1 MSATITNYGN
11 ITSAD
16 ITVMMSVAGVYPIP
30 QQIQGFS
37 VDDMFDATDVE
48 PAEIQLGVDNSL
60 AAGWVPYLS
69 ITRFM
74 VRADSTSSLFFENWL
89 AAQNATQS
97 IYFATATVNIPGI
110 KRLYD
115 LSGGVM
121 TRIQPLP
128 PARKTLQPRPFE
140 VTWAS
145 VIAASLP

>member
-1 MSATITNYGN
+1 
-11 ITSAD
+11 
-16 ITVMMSVAGVYPIP
+16 
-30 QQIQGFS
+30 
-37 VDDMFDATDVE
+37 
-48 PAEIQLGVDNSL
+48 
-60 AAGWVPYLS
+60 VPYLS